1 MLSIGNGSNTAD
13 NGHTTNY
20 VNITNNGNDS
30 TIAVHHLALMC
41 LPQHPNSIGEKLCQ
55 YWQYYQCWY
64 YLQDSE
70 ISLHH
75 LLCTNIDMFANIN
88 NQWPIL

>member
-41 LPQHPNSIGEKLCQ
+41 LAQQPKSIGEKLCQ
-55 YWQYYQCWY
+55 Y
-64 YLQDSE
+64 
-70 ISLHH
+70 
-75 LLCTNIDMFANIN
+75 
-88 NQWPIL
+88 